1 MLTHSID
8 LRNNILT
15 MSFIVVCLYVVCGQ
29 LMVHGY
35 CSDHLRDH
43 HRHHRD
49 RYYGTNRCH
58 HNQLWLLV
66 QQPQQ
71 RQCSKSPNLQWSIR
85 AGCCTNHDPIR
96 GSIPHQVYGIPK
108 RNEGSINSRTRDVSL
123 MMMMDPS
130 TDLSDLIRSIPTMVT
145 TGATSVTSSSSSSS
159 SSTSALSNIVTT
171 SMAQSTNDEIEML
184 SKETTVVVFIIGV
197 IPFVIATYEFWR
209 RIAIGATFGTGN
221 DSIQFPNNNN
231 RTTIITTITTIGEDD
246 APLSSRGK
254 QVLGSDS
261 LITAYFIFATVAVVL
276 MLVFYS
282 ILTSPIPG

>member
-1 MLTHSID
+1 MLTHSIEF
-8 LRNNILT
+8 RNNILT
-15 MSFIVVCLYVVCGQ
+15 MSRIVVCFFAVCGQ

-71 RQCSKSPNLQWSIR
+71 RQCSKSPNFPWSIR
-85 AGCCTNHDPIR
+85 AGCTNHDPIR

-108 RNEGSINSRTRDVSL
+108 RSEVSINSRTRDVSL
-123 MMMMDPS
+123 MMVMDPS
-130 TDLSDLIRSIPTMVT
+130 TDLSDLLLSIPTMVTT
-145 TGATSVTSSSSSSS
+145 TGATSVTSSSSSS
-159 SSTSALSNIVTT
+159 TSALSNMVTT
-171 SMAQSTNDEIEML
+171 SMAQSTNDEVEML

-197 IPFVIATYEFWR
+197 IPFIIATYEFWR

-231 RTTIITTITTIGEDD
+231 RTTIITTTIGEDD